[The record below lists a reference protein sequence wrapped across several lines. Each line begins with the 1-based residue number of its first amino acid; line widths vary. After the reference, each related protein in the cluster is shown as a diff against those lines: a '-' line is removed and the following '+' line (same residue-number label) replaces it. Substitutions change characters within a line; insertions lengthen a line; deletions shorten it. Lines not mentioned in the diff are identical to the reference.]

1 MLGCARLPNKGSFS
15 FTVNRRQALKAR
27 RGEGLMRRV
36 SAAEGAEFIV

>member
-1 MLGCARLPNKGSFS
+1 MLVGARLPNKGSFS